1 MAHYGEDL
9 AYIHA
14 AGFTKLAELAADRLL
29 EEVHR
34 DESER
39 GLVVELGC
47 GPGVT
52 AARLLAAGF
61 DVVAIDSS
69 PGMLAIARTRAPRAT
84 FVQASF
90 VTAEIPPCDAVIAVG
105 EVFNSLFDTANT
117 PKALERVFARV
128 FKALWPGGV
137 FLFDMA
143 GPGRI
148 VGEGVQHDATVGD
161 DWGVLVDAIEDR
173 KKSTLTRSITTLR
186 KFPKGIAG
194 SEEVHV
200 QRLVPAAK
208 VLEMLRKVGFK
219 VRSLQGY
226 DGNRFAPG
234 HSVFLARRP

>member
-1 MAHYGEDL
+1 MANYGEDL
-9 AYIHA
+9 AYTHD
-14 AGFTKLAELAADRLL
+14 AGFTRLAELAADRLL
-29 EEVHR
+29 EEIHR
-34 DESER
+34 DDSER
-39 GLVVELGC
+39 GVVVELGC

-69 PGMLAIARTRAPRAT
+69 PAMLALARKRAPRAT
-84 FVQASF
+84 FVEASF
-90 VTAEIPPCDAVIAVG
+90 VNAEIPPCEAVVAVG
-105 EVFNSLFDTANT
+105 EVFNYLFDTANT

-148 VGEGVQHDATVGD
+148 PPGSPGHFEQVGD
-161 DWGVLVDAIEDR
+161 DWAVLVDSVEDA
-173 KKSTLTRSITTLR
+173 KKGILTRTITTLR
-186 KFPKGIAG
+186 KTAKGIATT
-194 SEEVHV
+194 EEVHR

-208 VLEMLRKVGFK
+208 VLEMLRKAGFK
-219 VRSLQGY
+219 ARSLQGY
-226 DGNRFAPG
+226 DGTRFAPG